1 VTWKER
7 TCLVV
12 SRLREC
18 FSVKRELEI
27 GPNINRSVLLLIKE
41 QKRPVNKEQKRPV
54 NIGIPE
60 GHNRISL
67 SPRRRKADE
76 RVAIPYVSIFV
87 EEKVS
92 KETY

>member
-1 VTWKER
+1 M
-7 TCLVV
+7 

-27 GPNINRSVLLLIKE
+27 GPNINRSVLLLI
-41 QKRPVNKEQKRPV
+41 KEQKRPV